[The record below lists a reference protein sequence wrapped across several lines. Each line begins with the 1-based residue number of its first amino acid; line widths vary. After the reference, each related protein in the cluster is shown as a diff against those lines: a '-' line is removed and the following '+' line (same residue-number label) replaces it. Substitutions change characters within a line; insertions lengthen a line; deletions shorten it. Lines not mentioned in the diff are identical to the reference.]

1 MKWQIIAVWLVIFGT
16 LPGRVAAQDWSSWI
30 TSNSHDVQYR
40 WLGSSS
46 SGSPTCQL
54 QMRDLQ
60 LKVETVV
67 SVRIDYKFDNAAQS
81 TRDVVTI
88 TGPKSESLGERTI
101 DHCLSV
107 DEVHVNDVVRR

>member
-1 MKWQIIAVWLVIFGT
+1 
-16 LPGRVAAQDWSSWI
+16 
-30 TSNSHDVQYR
+30 
-40 WLGSSS
+40 
-46 SGSPTCQL
+46 
-54 QMRDLQ
+54 MRDLQ

-67 SVRIDYKFDNAAQS
+67 SVRIDYKFDNAAES
-81 TRDVVTI
+81 TRDVITV

>member
-30 TSNSHDVQYR
+30 TSNSHDLQYR

-54 QMRDLQ
+54 QVRDLK
-60 LKVETVV
+60 LEVE
-67 SVRIDYKFDNAAQS
+67 SVASLRIDYKFDNAAES
-81 TRDVVTI
+81 TRDVITV

-101 DHCLSV
+101 DHCVAV
-107 DEVHVNDVVRR
+107 DGVHVNDVVRR